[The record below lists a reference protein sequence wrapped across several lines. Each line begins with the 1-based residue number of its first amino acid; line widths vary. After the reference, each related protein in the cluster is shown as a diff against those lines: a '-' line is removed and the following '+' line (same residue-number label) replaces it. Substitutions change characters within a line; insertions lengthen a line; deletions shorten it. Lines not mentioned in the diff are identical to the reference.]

1 MMNAKIDFNDRPAR
15 PKHVTGIDG
24 LRTIAVLGVIVYHL
38 LSTQLK
44 GGFLGVP
51 LFLLVSG
58 YFITYQFSKKFERG
72 NALDLKHF
80 YIKRFYRL
88 YPVLI
93 TMLVLTI
100 SYITLFAHELLH
112 NIREIF
118 VTNILWVYNWWEISN
133 GQSYFDQFTN
143 KSPFTHLWTLGVE
156 AQFYVLWPL
165 IIYVLFKVFKKRSR
179 VQYAVLGLA
188 ILSAIEMALLY
199 QPNNINRVYYGTDTR
214 AFSLLLGSWL
224 GLVWPLDRLNEKVPQ
239 VITRTLNGLGI
250 AALVIT
256 LVGFLTLDGQ
266 SSFTYYGGMFLYS
279 VVGMVLLATILHPGS
294 QMNRWLTNPFFTW
307 CGQRSYGIYVY
318 QYPVLVFYERA
329 INVGV
334 HPVISAVEEVALI
347 VIISELS
354 YRLIE
359 RPLAK
364 RNPNNFRWQKIE
376 FTNWQQAAGAVVA
389 LLFVG
394 TTVFGLCQPDIQPK
408 KTDVQKRIE
417 RNHQL
422 TEEHNKQLSKG
433 KTVKTAKIS
442 TVQREYQL
450 SKSEIKRAQKLHVT
464 AVGDSVMLDASNSLQ
479 QLMPHAYVDAKVGR
493 QGSQT
498 PKVLSQLKQSG
509 HLSQIVILNLGN
521 NGAMDQKTVDDILHV
536 IGSKRQI
543 YWVTPHIPS
552 KSWQQ
557 QVNNQIKEIA
567 KKHHN
572 VYLVDWYTAS
582 NGHSD
587 WFAKD
592 GVHMDKQGNNHYAQL
607 ITKTILKHQQGD

>member
-1 MMNAKIDFNDRPAR
+1 M
-15 PKHVTGIDG
+15 
-24 LRTIAVLGVIVYHL
+24 
-38 LSTQLK
+38 
-44 GGFLGVP
+44 
-51 LFLLVSG
+51 
-58 YFITYQFSKKFERG
+58 
-72 NALDLKHF
+72 
-80 YIKRFYRL
+80 
-88 YPVLI
+88 
-93 TMLVLTI
+93 
-100 SYITLFAHELLH
+100 
-112 NIREIF
+112 
-118 VTNILWVYNWWEISN
+118 
-133 GQSYFDQFTN
+133 
-143 KSPFTHLWTLGVE
+143 
-156 AQFYVLWPL
+156 
-165 IIYVLFKVFKKRSR
+165 FKKRSR

-334 HPVISAVEEVALI
+334 HPIISAVEEVALI

-442 TVQREYQL
+442 TVQKKYQL

-464 AVGDSVMLDASNSLQ
+464 ARGFS
-479 QLMPHAYVDAKVGR
+479 YVR
-493 QGSQT
+493 C
-498 PKVLSQLKQSG
+498 L
-509 HLSQIVILNLGN
+509 
-521 NGAMDQKTVDDILHV
+521 
-536 IGSKRQI
+536 
-543 YWVTPHIPS
+543 
-552 KSWQQ
+552 
-557 QVNNQIKEIA
+557 
-567 KKHHN
+567 
-572 VYLVDWYTAS
+572 
-582 NGHSD
+582 
-587 WFAKD
+587 
-592 GVHMDKQGNNHYAQL
+592 
-607 ITKTILKHQQGD
+607 